1 MIRTFCITLAIF
13 QGWATIARAQ
23 TPDTL
28 FAPRARTEMS
38 IDGALDEPDWQLA
51 KGAFGFHQQFPM
63 DTCLAIGQT
72 MVRILFDETYIYIGA
87 VMHNLPDARGY
98 VTPSLRRDFRGEA
111 NDAVVV
117 VFDPFQDNTNAFQ
130 FGVNPFGVQREG
142 LVVNGGNE
150 SFDLDLSWDN
160 RWFVAAKQYDRYW
173 VGEFAVPLKS
183 LRYKEGSK
191 TWNIKIYRIDSEY
204 GERSVWPQTP
214 RQFPIMNLAFANKL
228 IWEEPL
234 PKPGGNVVAIPFATA
249 QYSENQLA
257 GGKIKRSSSIGGDAK
272 IGLGPALNLDLT
284 VNPDFSQVEVDQ
296 QVTNLDRFEIFF
308 PERRQFFL
316 ENADLFSNFGADRLR
331 PFFSRRIGVARDEA
345 TGQNV
350 QNPIYFGA
358 RASGKLDNNWRLGLL
373 SMQAARDLSIG
384 QPSVNYSVAA
394 LQRKMFSRSNIGL
407 IAVSK
412 QPILDRDIPSTLDD
426 PRYDFNRV
434 MGVDYNLASKNN
446 VWTGKAFYHHSFQPD
461 QPKKAFA
468 SGAQLGYNTPF
479 WDIFLSVQSV
489 GENYNPET
497 GFARRVDFNRV
508 AHTAFRTFYPSK
520 GPVNSHSIG
529 IDFDVLGNARYGVTD
544 WDANLM
550 YRATF
555 RNTAMFNLRLRREY
569 VYLFFPFDPTNTGGR
584 KLPSGTEYPQNLIVA
599 SYTSDFRKT
608 VNFRLDTR
616 SGAYY
621 NGSRLNLN
629 GSLNFRFQPYAVV
642 SLDFSANRIRLPA
655 PYADADL
662 LLIGPRFDFTFS
674 RSVFWTTF
682 IQYNNQIDNININ
695 SRFQWRF
702 APVSDLFVVY
712 TDNYFPDDF
721 VNKNRAL
728 VLKFT
733 YWMNM

>member
-1 MIRTFCITLAIF
+1 MIRIFWIALAILP
-13 QGWATIARAQ
+13 GWALTLCAQ

-28 FAPRARTEMS
+28 FAPRARAEIR
-38 IDGALDEPDWQLA
+38 IDGLLDEPDWNLA
-51 KGAFGFHQQFPM
+51 KGAFSFHQQFPI
-63 DTCLAIGQT
+63 DTCLANGQT
-72 MVRILFDETYIYIGA
+72 SVRILFDDDYIFIGA
-87 VMHNLPDARGY
+87 VMYNLPDPRGY

-111 NDAVVV
+111 NDAVVI

-150 SFDLDLSWDN
+150 SSDLDLSWDN
-160 RWFVAAKQYDRYW
+160 RWFTAAKQYDGYW

-191 TWNIKIYRIDSEY
+191 AWNIKIYRIDSEY

-228 IWEEPL
+228 VWEEPL
-234 PKPGGNVVAIPFATA
+234 PKPGGNVVVIPFATA
-249 QYSENQLA
+249 QYSENRLE
-257 GGKIKRSSSIGGDAK
+257 GGTIKRGGSFGGDAK

-284 VNPDFSQVEVDQ
+284 ANPDFSQVEVDQ

-345 TGQNV
+345 TGQNI
-350 QNPIYFGA
+350 QNPIYLGA
-358 RASGKLDNNWRLGLL
+358 RVSGKLDDDWRIGLL

-412 QPILDRDIPSTLDD
+412 QPVLDKDIPTGVDD

-434 MGVDYNLASKNN
+434 LGMDYNLASKNN
-446 VWTGKAFYHHSFQPD
+446 TWTGKAFYHHSFQPD

-468 SGAQLGYNTPF
+468 SGAQLGYSTPF
-479 WDIFLSVQSV
+479 WDIFLSAQSV

-497 GFARRVDFNRV
+497 GFARRVDFQRV
-508 AHTAFRTFYPSK
+508 AHTLFRTFYPSK
-520 GPVNSHSIG
+520 GKINSHSIG
-529 IDFDVLGNARYGVTD
+529 LDFDVLGNARYGVTD
-544 WDANLM
+544 WDANVV
-550 YRATF
+550 YRLSF
-555 RNTAMFNLRLRREY
+555 RNTAMFNLRMRREY
-569 VYLFFPFDPTNTGGR
+569 VYLFFPFDPTNTGSL
-584 KLPSGTEYPQNLIVA
+584 KLPEGTDYAQNLIVA
-599 SYTSDFRKT
+599 SYTSDFRKKI
-608 VNFRLDTR
+608 NFRLDTR
-616 SGAYY
+616 SGDYY

-629 GSLNFRFQPYAVV
+629 GALNFRLQPYAVV
-642 SLDFSANRIRLPA
+642 SLDFSANRIRLPE

-712 TDNYFPDDF
+712 TDNYFPDDLI
-721 VNKNRAL
+721 NKNRAL
-728 VLKFT
+728 VLKLT
-733 YWMNM
+733 YWLNM